1 MQELETVG
9 QNAEPEREL
18 GTRISEVGDSAG
30 PEVEA
35 EAAEKDPAENIKEDP
50 PEGINRNPEAQEE
63 DDLAHREEVSRRNT
77 YVEVY
82 YLDGPHW

>member
-18 GTRISEVGDSAG
+18 GARTPVVGDSAE
-30 PEVEA
+30 PEVET
-35 EAAEKDPAENIKEDP
+35 EAAGKDPAKNLED
-50 PEGINRNPEAQEE
+50 NSQETVKKNQAAE
-63 DDLAHREEVSRRNT
+63 DIDDLAHREEVSRRNT